1 MTDSAIPPHD
11 GDLGGRWETLVT
23 VALLGTDRRD
33 PPAGTTVID
42 ELVDDTQRARP
53 AARLLAQAAAVTAA
67 RRAGARP
74 GAPGAPFV
82 PPPPDHRPACPSA
95 ATDRWRHVVAVW
107 PVLEDEWL
115 AAVIA
120 GGWRIDPVLV
130 PALLLRHQR
139 DMARLALVDVAAGP
153 LARWLVDVDDELGDA
168 LGARLERITPGSTP
182 LALPSLPIP
191 DALERWREHELATV
205 TGNLLAGLRSG
216 QLAASHRTVLVN
228 LVARLTPDVDG
239 LRHLVDALSRLD
251 PLDPAVSLAT
261 ALADLAATRASM
273 LDELGPTTAV
283 TPAR

>member
-1 MTDSAIPPHD
+1 MTGSAITPND

-33 PPAGTTVID
+33 PPAGATVID

-74 GAPGAPFV
+74 GAPEAPFV
-82 PPPPDHRPACPSA
+82 PPPPDDRPACPSA
-95 ATDRWRHVVAVW
+95 AADRWRHVVAVW

-120 GGWRIDPVLV
+120 GGWRIEPVLV

-168 LGARLERITPGSTP
+168 LGARLERLTPRST
-182 LALPSLPIP
+182 LALPALPIP
-191 DALERWREHELATV
+191 DALARWREQDLASV
-205 TGNLLAGLRSG
+205 AGNLLAGLRSG

-239 LRHLVDALSRLD
+239 LRHLADALSRLD

-273 LDELGPTTAV
+273 LDELAPATAV